1 MVAVLIVADKA
12 GSVVAG
18 EVATQYGRVGRSVS
32 LVPGC
37 LPTDETTVDGNTALE
52 LKGQF
57 DTALKHAEWAA
68 EYVGPSARQY
78 IFLAKEL
85 EERGDVDGAL
95 LRYRQAVAMEPGNPK
110 AHVAFATFLLRA
122 KDEPAAIHHLQ
133 AAYRLNPL
141 DEWVVDQLT
150 ARSALPPLTSG
161 DDKAP

>member
-1 MVAVLIVADKA
+1 MNRPAALRELDEAIAYYSQA
-12 GSVVAG
+12 L
-18 EVATQYGRVGRSVS
+18 EIY
-32 LVPGC
+32 PGHQASM
-37 LPTDETTVDGNTALE
+37 EGMNTALE

-57 DTALKHAEWAA
+57 DTALRHAEWAA

-110 AHVAFATFLLRA
+110 AHVAFAKFLLRA
-122 KDEPAAIHHLQ
+122 KNEPAAIHHLQ

-141 DEWVVDQLT
+141 DEWVADQLS